1 VIDLWKAT
9 TRRSATIRDDGCL
22 RITRWGGGGG
32 RTSARGRELEPLFEH
47 GLVLSVRLEGAG
59 GATVALTPVTAREGR
74 FRADFS
80 GYSVPGRWSGIV
92 RHSVSG
98 PTRAM
103 LEAWSTSA
111 KDGSLECLVQV
122 PVMLRP

>member
-1 VIDLWKAT
+1 MPPSVAESVT
-9 TRRSATIRDDGCL
+9 VGAVTYQ
-22 RITRWGGGGG
+22 
-32 RTSARGRELEPLFEH
+32 PLLPF
-47 GLVLSVRLEGAG
+47 GAG

-74 FRADFS
+74 FRPDFS
-80 GYSVPGRWSGIV
+80 GYSVPGRWSGVV

-111 KDGSLECLVQV
+111 KDGSLECLVHV
-122 PVMLRP
+122 PVILRP